1 MRKIV
6 TISMIASAALFVT
19 ACGKTETTNTEA
31 NSMVTEMNASD
42 TMEGTTNDTM
52 TNVDGAMGAND
63 MMAANST
70 MSSNMSDNAMMA
82 TNSSNAM

>member
-6 TISMIASAALFVT
+6 TVSMIASAALFVT

-31 NSMVTEMNASD
+31 NSMVTEMNTTD

-52 TNVDGAMGAND
+52 TNVDGAMGSND
-63 MMAANST
+63 MMASNTT
-70 MSSNMSDNAMMA
+70 MTTTNTMTTDNA
-82 TNSSNAM
+82 SNAM